1 MLIIF
6 TEPFLCFSVF
16 DFSFQVFFLKVLK
29 CFCLL
34 TKKRYIY
41 WPKNIFFLYSLV
53 NFSHLGFKLEN
64 GKISGSI
71 TVWNPS
77 HGIFIVPSSRRRW
90 PSHSSSLINRR
101 LRNLCQM
108 GGNQISVGLLITDK
122 WVVRRDSWS
131 RSIGLESIA
140 TRLQMSV
147 LGLLNS
153 CTKGRPPATLA
164 LKDEE
169 SWHRWKGIV
178 HSSSLPSSHFSN
190 SNRGN
195 KVRTMAFECHFS
207 FGCAWRIALV
217 LDNCIKIHYIC
228 NFFSFSC

>member
-1 MLIIF
+1 MFQCIWFLI
-6 TEPFLCFSVF
+6 S
-16 DFSFQVFFLKVLK
+16 SFFLESIKV
-29 CFCLL
+29 FLL
-34 TKKRYIY
+34 VDKETLYILAKKYFLL
-41 WPKNIFFLYSLV
+41 IFFGQFF
-53 NFSHLGFKLEN
+53 NLGFKLEN